1 MNVDLM
7 ALALSFSDIF
17 CVLAAV
23 FRGLI
28 RVWLGFEPQQL
39 HQSSCHLRK
48 EVPLSHNALMIY
60 SRPNI

>member
-28 RVWLGFEPQQL
+28 RVWLGFEP
-39 HQSSCHLRK
+39 STTSPCHLRK
-48 EVPLSHNALMIY
+48 KVPLSHNALMIY